1 MIAANDLSGEAKV
14 PSREEHSYNGKPRG
28 RFTDIDRLK
37 GLGIIL
43 VVWGH
48 VPTALISVPDIRYY
62 ITISLVYS
70 FHMPL
75 FFYLSGF
82 VFFLSSAPDKFFAN
96 PLRTVVER
104 FDRLIIPVILFGIFI
119 ITGKYIVGKFFAL
132 QKPVDS
138 IWVGLQNLVINPP
151 ENPLMSVWY
160 LIVLFIYSVA
170 SPLLWRI
177 AGRRIFLIILVG
189 IFAWIVE
196 LTDYF
201 DIPNEYYS
209 RNILIYY
216 LFFGIGGFVAIKH
229 NKLLH
234 QFQKFWA
241 PSFAIFITCL
251 YFTYTEPFALLSC
264 GITSAIALH
273 GLFLQRRLTEERFF
287 LWFGQNTMNIYLLNT
302 IFIGVSTI
310 MLRPL
315 WGAFPGS
322 YAILIGAIFLTG
334 LLGPITVRAASSKIK
349 ILRPLV
355 RYIE

>member
-1 MIAANDLSGEAKV
+1 MIAANDLSGEAKGQSQQEHRYD
-14 PSREEHSYNGKPRG
+14 SRPRE

-48 VPTALISVPDIRYY
+48 VPSSLISVPDIRYY
-62 ITISLVYS
+62 MSISLVYA

-82 VFFLSSAPDKFFAN
+82 VFFLSGAPDKFFLK
-96 PLRTVVER
+96 PLRTVSSR
-104 FDRLIIPVILFGIFI
+104 FDRLIIPVLLFGTTI
-119 ITGKYIVGKFFAL
+119 IVGKYVVGEFFEL

-138 IWVGLQNLVINPP
+138 ILVGLKNLVINPP

-160 LIVLFIYSVA
+160 LIVLFIYSVV
-170 SPLLWRI
+170 SPLIWII
-177 AGRRIFLIILVG
+177 AGRRIFLIIIIG
-189 IFAWIVE
+189 ILAWLFE
-196 LTDYF
+196 LTNYYE
-201 DIPNEYYS
+201 IPNEFYV
-209 RNILIYY
+209 RNIFIYY
-216 LFFGIGGFVAIKH
+216 LFFGIGGFVAINQEKI
-229 NKLLH
+229 LA

-241 PSFAIFITCL
+241 PSLAIFAACL

-273 GLFLQRRLTEERFF
+273 SLFLQRRLTEERFF
-287 LWFGQNTMNIYLLNT
+287 LWFGQNTMAIYLLNT
-302 IFIGVSTI
+302 IFIGVCTI
-310 MLRPL
+310 TLRPL

-322 YAILIGAIFLTG
+322 YAILVGAIFLSG
-334 LLGPITVRAASSKIK
+334 LLGPIAARAVSSKIK
-349 ILRPLV
+349 ILQPLV

>member
-1 MIAANDLSGEAKV
+1 MIAANDLSGEAKAQ
-14 PSREEHSYNGKPRG
+14 SREEHRYDSKPRG

-48 VPTALISVPDIRYY
+48 VPSALISVPDIRYY
-62 ITISLVYS
+62 ITISMVYA

-82 VFFLSSAPDKFFAN
+82 VFFLSGAPNKFFVN
-96 PLRTVVER
+96 PLRTVAAR
-104 FDRLIIPVILFGIFI
+104 FDRLIIPVVLFGTTI
-119 ITGKYIVGKFFAL
+119 IIGKYIVGEFFEL

-138 IWVGLQNLVINPP
+138 ILVGLKNLVTNPP

-160 LIVLFIYSVA
+160 LIVLFIYSVI
-170 SPLLWRI
+170 SPSLWII
-177 AGRRIFLIILVG
+177 AGRRISLILLMG
-189 IFAWIVE
+189 IFAWLFE
-196 LTDYF
+196 LTDYYE
-201 DIPNEYYS
+201 IPNEFYA

-216 LFFGIGGFVAIKH
+216 IFFGIGGFVAINH
-229 NKLLH
+229 GKLLP

-241 PSFAIFITCL
+241 PSLSIFAACL
-251 YFTYTEPFALLSC
+251 YLTYTEPFALLSC

-287 LWFGQNTMNIYLLNT
+287 LWFGQNTMAIYLLNT
-302 IFIGVSTI
+302 IFIGVCTI
-310 MLRPL
+310 TLRPL

-322 YAILIGAIFLTG
+322 YAILVGAIFLTG
-334 LLGPITVRAASSKIK
+334 LLGPITARVVSSKIK